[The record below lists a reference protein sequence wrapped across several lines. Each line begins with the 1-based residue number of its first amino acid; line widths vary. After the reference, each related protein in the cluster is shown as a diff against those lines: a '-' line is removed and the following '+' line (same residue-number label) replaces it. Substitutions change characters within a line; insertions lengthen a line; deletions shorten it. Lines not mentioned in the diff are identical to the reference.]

1 MFFHL
6 GNKQDGSPIDLYRDT
21 PVRLLG
27 YANELGESFKYLISR
42 PAYLTT
48 YGVAIAYVL
57 ADTFDK
63 TKRAERRQ
71 QWKVALDTLGWQML
85 ASVAVPG
92 LVINRVVWATRRVMQ
107 QRQLTNKLLP
117 TYLGLACIPLIVTPI
132 DRTVDWLFDNTIRK
146 QRDWPKSEPHQVL

>member
-85 ASVAVPG
+85 ASVAIPG
-92 LVINRVVWATRRVMQ
+92 LVINRVVWTTRRVMQ
-107 QRQLTNKLLP
+107 ERQLTNKLLP

-132 DRTVDWLFDNTIRK
+132 DRTIDWLFDNTIRK
-146 QRDWPKSEPHQVL
+146 QRDWPKSDPH